1 MHHSLQKAFER
12 KVFQKNR
19 FHKWSESRFYKV
31 KGVLKRA
38 QTEKSLWKG
47 LKSTQIL
54 KTKFIY
60 FIIIIFFLLLLLY
73 IYIFKIFVVKDFKS
87 RVFETLLVF

>member
-1 MHHSLQKAFER
+1 MEWK
-12 KVFQKNR
+12 
-19 FHKWSESRFYKV
+19 RFYKV

-38 QTEKSLWKG
+38 QTEKSFWKG

-60 FIIIIFFLLLLLY
+60 FIIII
-73 IYIFKIFVVKDFKS
+73 IYIFFKIFDVKDFKS
-87 RVFETLLVF
+87 RDFETLLVF